1 MPSQPLRIAWI
12 GAGPGASESGGV
24 PGAATEL
31 LLGLTALGHEIDCY
45 LTGTE
50 RELPERVRRAERL
63 TFYWGTLDWRWN
75 RWYNRTQIG
84 SFVSGMLA
92 RGRGSLR
99 LRRTVARAHAEHPYD
114 VVLQFSSLEALGM
127 PSSLKRRVPLV
138 ILPETHAAGELRHLI
153 AERALALRCQPLHT
167 YALAVGVTLVRTLVQ
182 RRRIGH
188 ATLLVCISRVFRDHL
203 VRDYRF
209 PLARTTVIPN
219 PVRIER
225 FAAGDDG
232 RPIGHPATVLALG
245 RISVRKGVED
255 VIALAHLLRLRG
267 ADVRIRVVGGPSL
280 WSDYTKLLTELPPET
295 SEFLGR
301 IQPAEIP
308 AELAQADLLL
318 QASKYEPFG
327 LTVGEA
333 LAAGVPVVA
342 TSEVGAIEGVDRTVV
357 GEVTPGDVEGL
368 AETVV
373 RMLAQL
379 DRAPRAMR
387 ELARAEAVRLFAPSR
402 VCEQLSAELERVVE
416 SSRAGGAAETSSVV
430 PRRPQARADRVPTTE
445 PAEAAARPG
454 DH

>member
-1 MPSQPLRIAWI
+1 
-12 GAGPGASESGGV
+12 V
-24 PGAATEL
+24 PGVATEL

-50 RELPERVRRAERL
+50 RDLPERVRRAERL
-63 TFYWGTLDWRWN
+63 TFHWGTLDWRWN

-99 LRRTVARAHAEHPYD
+99 LRRSVAREHAQRPYD
-114 VVLQFSSLEALGM
+114 LVLQFSSLEALGM

-138 ILPETHAAGELRHLI
+138 IMPETHAAGELRHLI
-153 AERALALRCQPLHT
+153 AERALAIRSQPVHT
-167 YALAVGVTLVRTLVQ
+167 YVLAVGVTLVRTFVQ

-188 ATLLVCISRVFRDHL
+188 ATLLVCISKVFRDHL

-209 PLARTTVIPN
+209 PIERTTVIPN
-219 PVRIER
+219 PVRIDR
-225 FAAGDDG
+225 FADGDYG

-245 RISVRKGVED
+245 RISVRKGVDD
-255 VIALAHLLRLRG
+255 VIALAHVLRRRE
-267 ADVRIRVVGGPSL
+267 ADARIRVVGGPSL
-280 WSDYTKLLTELPPET
+280 WSDYTALLTDLPPET
-295 SEFLGR
+295 SEFIGR
-301 IQPAEIP
+301 ITPAEIP

-342 TSEVGAIEGVDRTVV
+342 TGEVGAIEGVDRTVV
-357 GEVTPGDVEGL
+357 GEVAPGDVDGL

-379 DRAPRAMR
+379 DRAPRPMR
-387 ELARAEAVRLFAPSR
+387 ELARAEAIRLFAPGR
-402 VCEQLSAELERVVE
+402 VCEQLSDELERVVE
-416 SSRAGGAAETSSVV
+416 SSRAGGVPGTSSMV
-430 PRRPQARADRVPTTE
+430 PTPPPARADHAPTTE
-445 PAEAAARPG
+445 STEAAARPG
-454 DH
+454 GH

>member
-1 MPSQPLRIAWI
+1 MPGQPLRIAWI
-12 GAGPGASESGGV
+12 GAGPGARESGGV

-45 LTGTE
+45 LTGAE
-50 RELPERVRRAERL
+50 RELPERVSRAERL
-63 TFYWGTLDWRWN
+63 TFHWGTLDWRWN
-75 RWYNRTQIG
+75 RWYNRSQIG
-84 SFVSGMLA
+84 SFVSGLLA

-99 LRRTVARAHAEHPYD
+99 LRRSVARAHAERPYD

-127 PSSLKRRVPLV
+127 PASLKRRVPLV
-138 ILPETHAAGELRHLI
+138 ILPETHSAGELRHLL
-153 AERALALRCQPLHT
+153 AERRLALRCQPVHI
-167 YALAVGVTLVRTLVQ
+167 YALAVGVTLFRTFVQ
-182 RRRIGH
+182 RRRIRH
-188 ATLLVCISRVFRDHL
+188 ATLLVCISKVFRDHL

-209 PLARTTVIPN
+209 PVEQTTVIPN

-225 FAAGDDG
+225 FADGDDG

-255 VIALAHLLRLRG
+255 VIALAQLLRRRG

-280 WSDYTKLLTELPPET
+280 WSDYTKLLTQLPAET
-295 SEFLGR
+295 SEFVGR
-301 IQPAEIP
+301 IAPAEIP
-308 AELAQADLLL
+308 AELARSDLLL

-342 TSEVGAIEGVDRTVV
+342 TSEVGAIEGVDRAVV
-357 GEVTPGDVEGL
+357 GEVAPGDVEGL
-368 AETVV
+368 AGTVL

-379 DRAPRAMR
+379 DRAPRATR
-387 ELARAEAVRLFAPSR
+387 ELARTEAVRLFAPSR
-402 VCEQLSAELERVVE
+402 VCEQLSSELERVVE
-416 SSRAGGAAETSSVV
+416 SGRASGGAKISSIA
-430 PRRPQARADRVPTTE
+430 PRRPRAHEDRAPTRE

-454 DH
+454 DR